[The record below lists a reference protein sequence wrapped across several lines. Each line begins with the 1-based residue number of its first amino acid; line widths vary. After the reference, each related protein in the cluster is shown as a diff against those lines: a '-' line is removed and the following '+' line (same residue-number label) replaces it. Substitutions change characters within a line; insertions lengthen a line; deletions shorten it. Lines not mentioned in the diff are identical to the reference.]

1 MNASDVM
8 TKNVVTAE
16 PNTTVKQGAELMS
29 QHRISAVPVLDKDG
43 VLAGIVSEGDL
54 MRRVEGAHE
63 QTRSWWLS
71 LFSSDQNNAK
81 GFVMEHGRYLKDIMT
96 TGVVTVTP
104 DVPVGKIARL
114 LEEKHIKRVPVLDD
128 GQLVGIVSRAN
139 LLQAMA
145 AQPVVQVES
154 KATNDEKRNIVLGA
168 LAQVPGLNPVH
179 LSVIVADN
187 RVDVWGIVNSNDEET
202 AAKVALEAI
211 DGLGQVSVQLGRIPN
226 YAWGI

>member
-8 TKNVVTAE
+8 TKNVVSAS
-16 PNTTVKQGAELMS
+16 PDTTVKQAAELMS

-43 VLAGIVSEGDL
+43 ALAGIVSEGDL

-71 LFSSDQNNAK
+71 LFSGGQENAK
-81 GFVMEHGRYLKDIMT
+81 SFALDHGRYLKEIMT
-96 TGVVTVTP
+96 TRVTTVTP

-114 LEEKHIKRVPVLDD
+114 LEQEHIKRVPVLED

-145 AQPVVQVES
+145 AQPIVHIQS

-168 LAQVPGLNPVH
+168 LTLVPGLNPVH
-179 LSVIVADN
+179 LNVVVADN
-187 RVDVWGIVNSNDEET
+187 RVDVWGIVNSDDEET

-211 DGLGQVSVQLGRIPN
+211 DGLGEVSVQLGRIPN
-226 YAWGI
+226 YAWGM